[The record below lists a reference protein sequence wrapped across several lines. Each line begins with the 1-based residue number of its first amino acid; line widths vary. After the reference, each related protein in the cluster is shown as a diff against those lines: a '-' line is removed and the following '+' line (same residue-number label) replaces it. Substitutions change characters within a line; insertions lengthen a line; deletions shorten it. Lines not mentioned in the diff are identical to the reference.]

1 MSLQSNEQLLHD
13 RVNLTR
19 LVRRLDKTVAVPDWD
34 KENVLDAQ
42 IKTQGMLQKVKFARK
57 LLGNVEV
64 YDDMD
69 ESGKYRAQHA
79 ELRRTLERIE
89 QAVVAAD
96 QRATKPLSRPPP
108 ILPTIP
114 LPPPSARGL
123 EPISVPKTAGANG
136 ETTSLPSEVDLL
148 LGATEDAIPPAAT
161 AEASAPEPEPTLDP
175 VSPTFLPSRPK
186 PAPNPS
192 ESISEKPALLQNSA
206 AVHEELTS
214 ELARMAAQLKAN
226 ATYFSGALEKDKI
239 ALEGAE
245 EKITSNLDA
254 MTKERVRLR
263 DHRGKSMGTTCLTVT
278 SIVVVLVSFVI
289 MFFIIRFTRR

>member
-19 LVRRLDKTVAVPDWD
+19 LVRRLDKAIAVPDWEKD
-34 KENVLDAQ
+34 EVLDAK

-57 LLGNVEV
+57 LLVNVEV

-69 ESGKYRAQHA
+69 ESSKYRAQHA
-79 ELRRTLERIE
+79 ELRKALERIE
-89 QAVVAAD
+89 QIVVAAD

-114 LPPPSARGL
+114 LPPPAARGL
-123 EPISVPKTAGANG
+123 EPLPVPAEA
-136 ETTSLPSEVDLL
+136 TSLPSEVDLL
-148 LGATEDAIPPAAT
+148 LGATSDSISSPAPADVV
-161 AEASAPEPEPTLDP
+161 PEPEPTLDP

-186 PAPNPS
+186 PAPPTS
-192 ESISEKPALLQNSA
+192 ESISEKPALLQSSA
-206 AVHEELTS
+206 VVQEELTS

-226 ATYFSGALEKDKI
+226 ATYFSGALERDKI

-245 EKITSNLDA
+245 EKIGSNLDV

-263 DHRGKSMGTTCLTVT
+263 DHRGKSMGTTCLTIT
-278 SIVVVLVSFVI
+278 SIVVVLVSFVV

>member
-1 MSLQSNEQLLHD
+1 M
-13 RVNLTR
+13 
-19 LVRRLDKTVAVPDWD
+19 
-34 KENVLDAQ
+34 
-42 IKTQGMLQKVKFARK
+42 KFARK
-57 LLGNVEV
+57 LLGSVEV

-69 ESGKYRAQHA
+69 ESGYVKLCLNVGPDADNKSRKYRAQHA
-79 ELRRTLERIE
+79 ELRRTLGRIE
-89 QAVVAAD
+89 QAVVDAD
-96 QRATKPLSRPPP
+96 LVRMIISLECLSRISDGPTQRATKPLSRPPP

-123 EPISVPKTAGANG
+123 EPVSVSKTAGVGIG
-136 ETTSLPSEVDLL
+136 ETASLPSDVDLL
-148 LGATEDAIPPAAT
+148 LGATDDSLPPPA
-161 AEASAPEPEPTLDP
+161 EALESAPEPTLDP

-186 PAPNPS
+186 PTPKPS
-192 ESISEKPALLQNSA
+192 ESVSEKPALLQNSA
-206 AVHEELTS
+206 AVQEELTS

-226 ATYFSGALEKDKI
+226 ATYFSGALERDKI

-245 EKITSNLDA
+245 EKIGSNLDV